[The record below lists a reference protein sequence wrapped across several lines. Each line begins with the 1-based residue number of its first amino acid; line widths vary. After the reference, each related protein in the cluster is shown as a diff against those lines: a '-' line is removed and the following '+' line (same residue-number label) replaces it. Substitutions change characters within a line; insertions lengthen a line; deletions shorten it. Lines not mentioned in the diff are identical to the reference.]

1 MTEIKKNKKIKKSTS
16 SSKIKKLESQLIEQE
31 NEINQWKTT
40 AQRSQ
45 ADIINLKRRT
55 LEEMQINKR
64 KTKITLFTKFLNTLD
79 ELHMTK
85 NSLPTDKAFKGWL
98 EGIEIIISKFETSLT
113 QEGLVKLNPEKGDD
127 FNPQIHESLSIE
139 ETKTKKLDGKISH
152 TVKTGYSI
160 EETIIR
166 PAQVILLKHLT

>member
-1 MTEIKKNKKIKKSTS
+1 MTETKKTKKPKKTIS

-31 NEINQWKTT
+31 NEIKQWKTT

-45 ADIINLKRRT
+45 ADLINLKRRT
-55 LEEMQINKR
+55 LEEMQVNKR
-64 KTKITLFTKFLNTLD
+64 KTKINLFTKFLNTLD

-85 NSLPTDKAFKGWL
+85 KSLPTGKAFKGWL
-98 EGIEIIISKFETSLT
+98 DGIEIIINKFETSLT
-113 QEGLVKLNPEKGDD
+113 QEGLVKLHPEKGDD
-127 FNPQIHESLSIE
+127 FDPQIHESLSIQ
-139 ETKTKKLDGKISH
+139 ETKTKNLDGKISH

-166 PAQVILLKHLT
+166 PAQVILLKHIT

>member
-1 MTEIKKNKKIKKSTS
+1 MTETKKSKKTKKTPS
-16 SSKIKKLESQLIEQE
+16 PSKIKKLESKLMEQE
-31 NEINQWKTT
+31 EEINQWKTT

-45 ADIINLKRRT
+45 ADLINLKRRT
-55 LEEMQINKR
+55 LEEMQVNKR
-64 KTKITLFTKFLNTLD
+64 KTKINLFTKFLNTLD

-85 NSLPTDKAFKGWL
+85 DSLPTDKAFKGWL

-113 QEGLVKLNPEKGDD
+113 QEGLVKLHPEEGDD
-127 FNPQIHESLSIE
+127 FNPQIHESLSIQ
-139 ETKTKKLDGKISH
+139 ETKTKKLDGKISQ

-166 PAQVILLKHLT
+166 PAQVILLKHIT

>member
-1 MTEIKKNKKIKKSTS
+1 MKFISWLNK
-16 SSKIKKLESQLIEQE
+16 
-31 NEINQWKTT
+31 EINQWKTT

-45 ADIINLKRRT
+45 ADLINLKRRT
-55 LEEMQINKR
+55 LEEMQVNKR
-64 KTKITLFTKFLNTLD
+64 KTKINLFTKFLDTLD

-85 NSLPTDKAFKGWL
+85 DSLPTDKAFKGWL

-113 QEGLVKLNPEKGDD
+113 QEGLVKLHPEEGDD
-127 FNPQIHESLSIE
+127 FNPQIHESLSIQ
-139 ETKTKKLDGKISH
+139 ETKTKKLDGKISQ

-166 PAQVILLKHLT
+166 PAQVILLKYIT